1 MKLRERLKKPVPV
14 FFKKVQKAGL
24 VLTAAGAAI
33 LASPV
38 ALPVAVVTAA
48 GYMVAVGGVIVA
60 IAQSTTIQEPD
71 AVQRMQE
78 GRRHGKPRG

>member
-24 VLTAAGAAI
+24 VLTAAGVAI

-38 ALPVAVVTAA
+38 ALPVVVSTVA
-48 GYMVAVGGVIVA
+48 GYMVAVGSVIAAV
-60 IAQSTTIQEPD
+60 AQSTTIQEPD

-78 GRRHGKPRG
+78 GRKHGKPRG